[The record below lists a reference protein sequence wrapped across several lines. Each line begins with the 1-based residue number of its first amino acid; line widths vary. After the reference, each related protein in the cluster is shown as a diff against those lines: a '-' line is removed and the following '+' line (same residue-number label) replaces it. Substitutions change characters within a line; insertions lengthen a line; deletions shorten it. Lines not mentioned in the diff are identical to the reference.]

1 MTEQEIRKR
10 LEKILDRADLDRD
23 DPLTR
28 KKSVKHAS
36 HLSVL
41 FDHLSILVESLK
53 HDKEC
58 LRRELRDLK
67 KLLEEDD
74 SGFAG
79 MW

>member
-28 KKSVKHAS
+28 KKSAKHKDE
-36 HLSVL
+36 LVVL
-41 FDHLSILVESLK
+41 LDHVSILVASLR
-53 HDKEC
+53 HDKES

-67 KLLEEDD
+67 KLLEEDN
-74 SGFAG
+74 GFAG